1 MISAKNTMDNLGH
14 KEGSRKGKV
23 HALYDKQGPEAA
35 WVLGKKLKLAEGT
48 LRSWFG
54 AWGGM
59 KPKPKAKAVA
69 KPKAAKLEPA
79 TETLLAPVMA

>member
-1 MISAKNTMDNLGH
+1 MTTAKNTMDNLGH

-23 HALYDKQGPEAA
+23 HQLFDAQGPEAA

-48 LRSWFG
+48 LRSWFSH
-54 AWGGM
+54 WGGM

-69 KPKAAKLEPA
+69 KPKAVKAETA
-79 TETLLAPVMA
+79 TAPTPAPVMA